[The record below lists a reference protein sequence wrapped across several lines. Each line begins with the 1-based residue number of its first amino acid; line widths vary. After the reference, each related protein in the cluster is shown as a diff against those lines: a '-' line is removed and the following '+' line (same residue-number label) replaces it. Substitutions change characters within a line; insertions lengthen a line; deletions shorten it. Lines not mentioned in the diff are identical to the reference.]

1 MDIIKVGQ
9 AISYLR
15 KRAGYTQ
22 KELADRIGISDK
34 AVSKWERGQGLPEI
48 GYLRKLSILLDTDSD
63 SLLTGNV
70 FHHDNGWQG
79 ILILDDN
86 ENDIGAGTII
96 FDKPL
101 IYFLLSY
108 YMLVGIRTINIICG
122 ENNRNW
128 IERNLGDG
136 SAYGVQIHCCNSLST
151 IDPEDAQNM
160 MIIHGRC
167 VLYGVEQ
174 TRFFLRAMAEKDRLS
189 VLALPQ
195 KSRPIHVDSKLRI
208 LDANK
213 PKALRKQYD
222 YSKLPVFFMPASYFS
237 GLSSASSVTTFLDNH
252 EVFVEM
258 MDRGFIEI
266 EINDWNDVQDA
277 SLLMKIIQD
286 KCGMNVY
293 CLEEVAWRRG
303 LISLEQLKKLGE
315 RNNRT
320 EYGAYVLSIYERMRT
335 K

>member
-1 MDIIKVGQ
+1 MDIVKVGQ

-63 SLLTGNV
+63 SLLAGNV
-70 FHHDNGWQG
+70 SHHNSGWQG
-79 ILILDDN
+79 VLVLDDN
-86 ENDIGAGTII
+86 ENGIGPGTII

-101 IYFLLSY
+101 IFFLLSY
-108 YMLVGIRTINIICG
+108 FLLVGIKKIVIVCG
-122 ENNRNW
+122 RSSQDW
-128 IERNLGDG
+128 VATNLGNG
-136 SAYGVQIHCCNSLST
+136 SDYGVRIHCCEAMNS
-151 IDPEDAQNM
+151 IDPEDAQNL
-160 MIIHGRC
+160 MILHGRC

-189 VLALPQ
+189 VLALPK
-195 KSRPIHVDSKLRI
+195 KSRTIHVDSNMRMVE
-208 LDANK
+208 ANR
-213 PKALRKQYD
+213 PEALRKQYD
-222 YSKLPVFFMPASYFS
+222 YSKLPVFFMPTSLLPE
-237 GLSSASSVTTFLDNH
+237 LSSTSNISLFLDRH

-258 MDRGFIEI
+258 LDRGFIEI
-266 EINDWNDVQDA
+266 EINNWNDVQDA
-277 SLLMKIIQD
+277 SLLMRIIQD

-303 LISLEQLKKLGE
+303 LISLEQLKRLGE
-315 RNNRT
+315 RKGDT
-320 EYGAYVLSIYERMRT
+320 EYGAYVLSIYERMKSR
-335 K
+335 